1 VGHLNARHT
10 YIVEDESREGGE
22 ELGCGEADGAQKT
35 RKERETLRNVAVAQ
49 DLKKSDAAEVQE
61 DGSLKDGEMAEKAE
75 NGMNAAKET
84 EVIGSQ

>member
-1 VGHLNARHT
+1 VVKSWDAERQTGTKDKEGAGN
-10 YIVEDESREGGE
+10 VE
-22 ELGCGEADGAQKT
+22 
-35 RKERETLRNVAVAQ
+35 RNVAVAQ

>member
-1 VGHLNARHT
+1 
-10 YIVEDESREGGE
+10 
-22 ELGCGEADGAQKT
+22 
-35 RKERETLRNVAVAQ
+35 VAQ